1 MGRIYVPGQVP
12 NLWNY
17 PEPMTSS
24 HSHNSC
30 HHFVCQMSLILC
42 VCVCV
47 CVFFLKNFKFLLFFS
62 KHIYIYMSKIST
74 LGDQKQSWDCAS
86 YKGFL
91 FLFSKKWHKVVIF
104 LGEKKLNI
112 VGFQRNSTLL
122 SLSLDCFLFI
132 YFVKLVQKR

>member
-1 MGRIYVPGQVP
+1 MSDV
-12 NLWNY
+12 
-17 PEPMTSS
+17 S
-24 HSHNSC
+24 HS
-30 HHFVCQMSLILC
+30 VC